1 MCTYLS
7 WTFFRGCCSP
17 ETRSRTC
24 GSKNLFCRSPRRHP
38 IINSRLKKLP
48 SIDLR
53 CVCLYEFACRV
64 QVKTVIG
71 QGVCIAHRIVGIS
84 QLNLISL
91 SSTPK
96 NRTMMYHFSR
106 LISGFCAGWDFGIAS
121 EQFSEKIVFWVRM
134 RIFKTFFWFTLKV
147 YFRIW

>member
-7 WTFFRGCCSP
+7 WTFFRGCCSRK
-17 ETRSRTC
+17 TRSRTC
-24 GSKNLFCRSPRRHP
+24 GSENLFCGSPPPPHNQLKAQKAPFNRSQ
-38 IINSRLKKLP
+38 
-48 SIDLR
+48 
-53 CVCLYEFACRV
+53 VCACRV

-96 NRTMMYHFSR
+96 NGTMMYHFSR
-106 LISGFCAGWDFGIAS
+106 LISGFFLRVEILGSQVSYSRRKSCF
-121 EQFSEKIVFWVRM
+121 KYFWGFW
-134 RIFKTFFWFTLKV
+134 RIFFLESYKFGTW
-147 YFRIW
+147 